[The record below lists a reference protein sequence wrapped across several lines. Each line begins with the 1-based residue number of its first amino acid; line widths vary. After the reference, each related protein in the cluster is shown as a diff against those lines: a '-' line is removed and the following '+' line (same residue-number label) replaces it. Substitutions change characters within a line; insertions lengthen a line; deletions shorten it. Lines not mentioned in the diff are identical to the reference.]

1 MGPGVGCHT
10 PTPRKCD
17 DHGRE
22 VTETNTFIC
31 GFCKKPFTFDSR
43 DNRYA
48 ATERADDGC
57 TTMGG
62 QAVRGAM
69 SKFDRENAE
78 AAVRVL
84 SHGQERVWEVRVPKA
99 GRFKTISGYF
109 NNVDALV
116 DTLEALSNE
125 GYEGVYYTLN
135 PVNPALLARA
145 NNTTKN
151 YAQQTSKDPDVS
163 QRQWMLIDIDPVRP
177 AGISSSKGEKKAA
190 KALVIAVRDWLTAQ
204 GWPQPVI
211 CDSGN
216 GYHLLYRIDLP
227 NDDFSRD
234 LVKGCLEALAAK
246 FDTPAVHVDKTVYNA
261 SRIVKAYETVA
272 HKGDSTDE
280 RPHRTAR
287 MFQPPEKI
295 EIVSL
300 TQLAELSDLAP
311 GAKKPAKVA
320 KGDGAWTPEMV
331 GDLFVKFAEK
341 QDFSFSGPTPEGN
354 SLKWQHD
361 CLNDEEHRKP
371 DAFTYLENGYVHH
384 HCSHNSC
391 AGLKD
396 KDWRALWEET
406 TGEKYPWPNKGK
418 QVEIKGFDVE
428 VADGAE
434 KEAKVASDQTAGID
448 EPFNLTDIG
457 NMERLVWRHG
467 SKLKHAAALGWLVW
481 DGARWDQDETGRAE
495 RFAWNTV
502 RMIPEEARLVKAVPT
517 PGNGDDPDGEKAAE
531 SRRKAIYEW
540 AFKSEMGG
548 HAALMLKHT
557 ESAQG
562 IASRVADFDQDTNL
576 LNTKTGTIDLTTCE
590 MRSHDREDMLTKI
603 ANVEYD
609 PAAECP
615 LWEKF
620 VLEIMDGKRHMTD
633 FLQRALG
640 YSLTGEISEHCIFV
654 LWGTGANGKSTFLE
668 AVRHVMGD
676 YAQAA
681 EFSTFVAKKD
691 PRAGPSSDIA
701 KMRGARFV
709 SATEGEQQHKLAE
722 SLVKQLTGGDTIA
735 ACFKFKEYFEFRPQF
750 KLWLATNHKP
760 IIGGTDD
767 GIWRRIRLVP
777 FTVSFADR
785 DDKQLSDK
793 LRREAPGILR
803 WMVEGLK
810 QWRLHGLMPPKEV
823 LDATSQYRADE
834 DLLVRFVSDECE
846 VGEVHETPARAL
858 YDRYKDWARRNH
870 EQEMSE
876 RKFADGMK
884 DHGWGKKATNTGRVY
899 MGVKLAEGRIGTEM
913 FEDESVL

>member
-1 MGPGVGCHT
+1 
-10 PTPRKCD
+10 
-17 DHGRE
+17 
-22 VTETNTFIC
+22 
-31 GFCKKPFTFDSR
+31 
-43 DNRYA
+43 
-48 ATERADDGC
+48 
-57 TTMGG
+57 
-62 QAVRGAM
+62 M
-69 SKFDRENAE
+69 SKFDRENTE
-78 AAVRVL
+78 AAIRVL
-84 SHGQERVWEVRVPKA
+84 SCGKQRTWEVRVPKT
-99 GRFKTISGYF
+99 GRSGTISGYF
-109 NNVDALV
+109 NNVVALV
-116 DTLEALSNE
+116 DELEALSKK

-145 NNTTKN
+145 SNTTKEW
-151 YAQQTSKDPDVS
+151 ALQTSKDPDVTE
-163 QRQWMLIDIDPVRP
+163 RQWLLIDIDPVRP
-177 AGISSSKGEKKAA
+177 AGISSSTEEKKAA
-190 KALVIAVRDWLTAQ
+190 KALVIAARDWLAAR
-204 GWPQPVI
+204 GWPKPVI

-216 GYHLLYRIDLP
+216 GFHLLYRIDLR
-227 NDDFSRD
+227 NDDLGRD
-234 LVKGCLEALAAK
+234 LIKDCLTALSAQ
-246 FDTPAVHVDKTVYNA
+246 FDTPAVKIDQTVFNA
-261 SRIVKAYETVA
+261 SRIVKAYGTVA
-272 HKGDSTDE
+272 RKGDSTDE
-280 RPHRTAR
+280 RPHRTAS
-287 MFQPPEKI
+287 MFAPPDKI

-300 TQLAELSDLAP
+300 VQLGDLA
-311 GAKKPAKVA
+311 
-320 KGDGAWTPEMV
+320 
-331 GDLFVKFAEK
+331 DL
-341 QDFSFSGPTPEGN
+341 
-354 SLKWQHD
+354 
-361 CLNDEEHRKP
+361 KP
-371 DAFTYLENGYVHH
+371 DAKRKAGKRSSTSAGDGGPWTEKALFDVLDACGWEHRGGVSHNKATKYVGMCPRDPSHKDFAVFLEDGWVNVG
-384 HCSHNSC
+384 CFHNSC
-391 AGLKD
+391 ADFKTF
-396 KDWRALWEET
+396 EEFLEYFPDAQYDLPKRRPIT
-406 TGEKYPWPNKGK
+406 
-418 QVEIKGFDVE
+418 IKGFDLQD
-428 VADGAE
+428 ADE
-434 KEAKVASDQTAGID
+434 EIASGTSKGIEGIE

-467 SKLKHAAALGWLVW
+467 SKLKHATALGWLVW
-481 DGARWDQDETGRAE
+481 DGMRWEQDDTGRAE

-517 PGNGDDPDGEKAAE
+517 PENGDDPDGEKAAD
-531 SRRKAIYEW
+531 SRRKAIRDW

-562 IASRVADFDQDTNL
+562 IAARVSEFDADLSL

-590 MRSHDREDMLTKI
+590 MQPHDREDMLTKI

-620 VLEIMDGKRHMTD
+620 VLEIMDGKRHMAD

-640 YSLTGEISEHCIFV
+640 YSLTGEISEHCILV

-691 PRAGPSSDIA
+691 PRTGPSSDIA

-709 SATEGEQQHKLAE
+709 SATEGEQQHKLGE

-823 LDATSQYRADE
+823 LDATAQYRADE
-834 DLLVRFVSDECE
+834 DLLMRFVADECE
-846 VGEVHETPARAL
+846 VGKGFETPARAL

-870 EQEMSE
+870 EAEVSE

-884 DHGWGKKATNTGRVY
+884 EHGWAKKATNTGRVY
-899 MGVKLAEGRIGTEM
+899 LGVKLAETRIGTEM

>member
-1 MGPGVGCHT
+1 
-10 PTPRKCD
+10 
-17 DHGRE
+17 
-22 VTETNTFIC
+22 
-31 GFCKKPFTFDSR
+31 
-43 DNRYA
+43 
-48 ATERADDGC
+48 
-57 TTMGG
+57 
-62 QAVRGAM
+62 M

-84 SHGQERVWEVRVPKA
+84 SQGQQRTWEVRVPKA

-125 GYEGVYYTLN
+125 GHEGVYYTLN

-177 AGISSSKGEKKAA
+177 AGISSSKGEKAAA
-190 KALVIAVRDWLTAQ
+190 KARVIAVRDWLTAQ

-227 NDDFSRD
+227 NDDVSRD
-234 LVKGCLEALAAK
+234 LVKVCLEALAAK

-272 HKGDSTDE
+272 RKGDSTDE

-311 GAKKPAKVA
+311 GAKKPANVA
-320 KGDGAWTPEMV
+320 KGDGGWTPEMV

-371 DAFTYLENGYVHH
+371 DAFTFLENGYVHH

-391 AGLKD
+391 AGLKH
-396 KDWRALWEET
+396 KDWRVLWEET
-406 TGEKYPWPNKGK
+406 TGEKYPWPNKGT

-428 VADGAE
+428 VADDDE
-434 KEAKVASDQTAGID
+434 KEAKVATNQTAGVD

-481 DGARWDQDETGRAE
+481 DGTRWEQDETGRAE

-502 RMIPEEARLVKAVPT
+502 RMIPEEARLVKAVPS
-517 PGNGDDPDGEKAAE
+517 PENGDDPDGENAAE
-531 SRRKAIYEW
+531 SRRKAIRDW

-562 IASRVADFDQDTNL
+562 IAARVSEFDADLSL

-590 MRSHDREDMLTKI
+590 MQPHEREDMLTKI

-609 PAAECP
+609 TAAECP

-620 VLEIMDGKRHMTD
+620 VLEIMDGKRHMAD

-640 YSLTGEISEHCIFV
+640 YSLTGEISEHCILV

-668 AVRHVMGD
+668 VVRHVMGD

-681 EFSTFVAKKD
+681 EFGTFVAKKEI
-691 PRAGPSSDIA
+691 RTGPSSDIA

-777 FTVSFADR
+777 FIVSFADR
-785 DDKQLSDK
+785 DDKQLSEK

-803 WMVEGLK
+803 WMVDGLK

-823 LDATSQYRADE
+823 LDATAQYRADE
-834 DLLVRFVSDECE
+834 DLLMRFVADECE
-846 VGEVHETPARAL
+846 VGKGFETPARAL

-870 EQEMSE
+870 EAEVSE

-884 DHGWGKKATNTGRVY
+884 EHGWGKKATNTGRVY
-899 MGVKLAEGRIGTEM
+899 LGVKLAEMRIGTEM